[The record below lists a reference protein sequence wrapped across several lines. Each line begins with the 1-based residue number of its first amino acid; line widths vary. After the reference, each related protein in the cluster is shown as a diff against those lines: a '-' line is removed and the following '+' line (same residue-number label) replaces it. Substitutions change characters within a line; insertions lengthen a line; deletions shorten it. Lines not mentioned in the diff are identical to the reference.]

1 MNEILKTEQSRQ
13 IIEITL
19 KKLIADL
26 GKIQIGTRKHFPY
39 GWRKAKK
46 GRTVWRL
53 LEEIICQNLEEKA
66 DKYGFTKVTPSDSEV
81 SVYDLSLTLE
91 ENHDCAYINIKS
103 AMSDAK
109 VSKDDISKAVGLVDF
124 FEKNPGEKLY
134 IATFLIRFNEDMTIE
149 LIDCYVMPITWL
161 PDIYVNPSNNG
172 NLQSSKYKNIESAT
186 KRTNADF
193 IKALKD
199 EILVAKRKKQEKS
212 KT

>member
-1 MNEILKTEQSRQ
+1 MNEILKIEESRQ
-13 IIEITL
+13 ILETTL

-53 LEEIICQNLEEKA
+53 LEEIICQNLEQKA
-66 DKYGFTKVTPSDSEV
+66 DEYGFIQVSPSDSEV
-81 SVYDLSLTLE
+81 SVYDLRLTLK
-91 ENHDCAYINIKS
+91 ENNDRAYINIKS
-103 AMSDAK
+103 AVNDIK
-109 VSKDDISKAVGLVDF
+109 VSKDDISKAIGLIDF
-124 FEKNPGEKLY
+124 FDSNPNEKLY
-134 IATFLIRFNEDMTIE
+134 IATFVIRFNEDMTIE
-149 LIDCYVMPITWL
+149 LIDCHVMPITWL

-186 KRTNADF
+186 KRINADF

-199 EILVAKRKKQEKS
+199 EILVAKKKKQEK
-212 KT
+212 K

>member
-1 MNEILKTEQSRQ
+1 MDEIAKTEQSRQ
-13 IIEITL
+13 ILETAL
-19 KKLIADL
+19 KRLVSDL
-26 GKIQIGTRKHFPY
+26 GKIQIGSRKHFPY

-53 LEEIICQNLEEKA
+53 LEEIICQNLEQKA
-66 DKYGFTKVTPSDSEV
+66 EEYGFKQVTPSDSEV
-81 SVYDLSLTLE
+81 SVYDLRLSLKG
-91 ENHDCAYINIKS
+91 NGDCAFINIKS
-103 AMSDAK
+103 AVNDIK
-109 VSKDDISKAVGLVDF
+109 VSKDDISKAVGLIEF
-124 FEKNPGEKLY
+124 FDKNPNEKLY
-134 IATFLIRFNEDMTIE
+134 IATFLIRFNDDMTIE

-199 EILVAKRKKQEKS
+199 EILVARRKKQEK
-212 KT
+212 K